1 MMAFITHFLKK
12 WISLCLGPGR
22 AVLVALAISAS
33 AQAQNTVTANEFR
46 LDRVADEVF
55 LSTQL
60 QFELPSV
67 VEEAL
72 LKGIPIYFL
81 AEAETLQVRWY
92 WWNRRATIAQR
103 HMRIAFQPLTRRW
116 RLNTSSGLGSDANQG
131 IALNQTFESL
141 DQVLATVKRI
151 TNWKIADT
159 TMLDPALAHRI
170 EFRFRLDLTQLPR
183 PFQIGAVGQSGWE
196 LATTVDSP
204 LPNETAK

>member
-1 MMAFITHFLKK
+1 MAFITHSLKK
-12 WISLCLGPGR
+12 WLSLLARQGG
-22 AVLVALAISAS
+22 AVFFALALSTSAL
-33 AQAQNTVTANEFR
+33 AQNTVVANEFR
-46 LDRVADEVF
+46 LERVADEVF

-67 VEEAL
+67 VEDAL
-72 LKGIPIYFL
+72 IKGVPIYFL

-116 RLNTSSGLGSDANQG
+116 RLNTSSGLGSDASQG
-131 IALNQTFESL
+131 IALNQSFESL

-151 TNWKIADT
+151 TNWKIADVSA
-159 TMLDPALAHRI
+159 LDPALTHRI

-196 LATTVDSP
+196 LATSMDAP
-204 LPNETAK
+204 LPTETTK